1 MTYKECLDYIRSDY
15 YRIRGE
21 KVGILKMLLTTAME
35 EGFRFLFWF
44 RLSNCDNLFL
54 GGVSRILYRI
64 IGSNLLFPFKEVQR
78 LDMDLRLHTE
88 GPS

>member
-35 EGFRFLFWF
+35 EGFRFLF
-44 RLSNCDNLFL
+44 
-54 GGVSRILYRI
+54 G
-64 IGSNLLFPFKEVQR
+64 
-78 LDMDLRLHTE
+78 LDFQIATIFSWGE
-88 GPS
+88 